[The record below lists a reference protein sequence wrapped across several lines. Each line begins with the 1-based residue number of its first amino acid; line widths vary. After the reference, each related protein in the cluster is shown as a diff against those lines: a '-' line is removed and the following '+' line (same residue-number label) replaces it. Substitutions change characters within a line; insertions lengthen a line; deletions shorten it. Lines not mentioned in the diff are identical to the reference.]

1 MVLNMKEKKFL
12 IALISL
18 VTATAISFVGTLGWF
33 ISKRLVNNSISN
45 ISIFNLSG
53 DFYYFNDNKVTTVGG
68 ETKFSGFNI
77 TDYPYPSIDALDD
90 FTLYDPKAVPA
101 LNPLNMVEALPDT
114 RYMYMF
120 NLNATHAM
128 DNCNFYIDYTIPDAT
143 INPYNGNKKIYVDGG
158 SNDKTINLSYAVN
171 VYVLNPISTFDTTA
185 FTQINTFANAE
196 STTLTDCFLASSTVD
211 DARNIKN
218 IDVPLGSSYFC
229 FMIEFSNLSNCYFK
243 YDEDTTHVSSDPN
256 VDYFIQDS
264 VNGNSNVYQGMS
276 IRFTQVGFNSDNN

>member
-1 MVLNMKEKKFL
+1 MKEKKFL

-33 ISKRLVNNSISN
+33 ISKRLVNGSISN
-45 ISIFNLSG
+45 IKIFNLSG
-53 DFYYFNDNKVTTVGG
+53 NFYYFNDNKVTTISG

-90 FTLYDPKAVPA
+90 FTMYDPKAIDT
-101 LNPLNMVEALPDT
+101 LNPLDMVEALPDT

-120 NLNATHAM
+120 KLNATDAI
-128 DNCNFYIDYTIPDAT
+128 DNCNFYIDYIIPDST
-143 INPYNGNKKIYVDGG
+143 INPYNANKKIYVDGG
-158 SNDKTINLSYAVN
+158 ANDKEINLSYAVN
-171 VYVLNPISTFDTTA
+171 TYVLDPISTDDTTA
-185 FTQINTFANAE
+185 FSQINTFANAQ
-196 STTLTDCFLASSTVD
+196 STALTDYFLASSTVD

-218 IDVPLGSSYFC
+218 INIPIGASYFC

-243 YDEDTTHVSSDPN
+243 YDEDTTHTSTNPD

-276 IRFTQVGFNSDNN
+276 IKFTQVGFDNGVN